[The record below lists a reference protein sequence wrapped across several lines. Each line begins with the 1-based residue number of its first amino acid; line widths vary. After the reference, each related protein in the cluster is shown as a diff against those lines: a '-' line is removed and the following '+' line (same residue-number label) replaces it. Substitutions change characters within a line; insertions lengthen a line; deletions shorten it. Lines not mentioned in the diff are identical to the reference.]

1 MKARIKAT
9 DNLWFDVEAEQE
21 DDLFKQIAQDKSFF
35 KSLFEIIKCC
45 KLFLNFLFNGFS
57 VV

>member
-21 DDLFKQIAQDKSFF
+21 DDLSNKSPEFKKFSNMMGVENVDLLILN
-35 KSLFEIIKCC
+35 LF
-45 KLFLNFLFNGFS
+45 
-57 VV
+57 VD